1 MLRKIFGN
9 DDFNKIGFDDIVSLN
24 KYPSNKFILINTLPI
39 NEQSFL
45 IKGTISF
52 QIEEKIINDS
62 LKQYDQITII
72 IYGKNNI
79 DDSVEMKYRQL
90 QNLGYSRNNLFIYY
104 GGLLEWS
111 LLQDIY
117 GNDNFQTTSQNI
129 DVLKFKS
136 ERKLKDSCR
145 I

>member
-9 DDFNKIGFDDIVSLN
+9 DDFNKIGFDDIVYLN
-24 KYPSNKFILINTLPI
+24 KFPSKKIILINTLPI

-45 IKGTISF
+45 IKGTTSF

-62 LKQYDQITII
+62 LRQYDQITII

-79 DDSVEMKYRQL
+79 DDSVEVKYRQL
-90 QNLGYSRNNLFIYY
+90 QNLGYSRNNLYIYY
-104 GGLLEWS
+104 GGILEWS

-117 GNDNFQTTSQNI
+117 GNDNFQTTSHNI
-129 DVLKFKS
+129 DVLKFKP
-136 ERKLKDSCR
+136 ERNLDTNR

>member
-9 DDFNKIGFDDIVSLN
+9 DDFNKIGFDDIVYLN
-24 KYPSNKFILINTLPI
+24 KNPSKNFILINTLPI

-45 IKGTISF
+45 IKGTVSF

-79 DDSVEMKYRQL
+79 DNSVEIKYRQL

-104 GGLLEWS
+104 GGILEWS

-117 GNDNFQTTSQNI
+117 GDDNFQTTSHNI
-129 DVLKFKS
+129 DVLKFKP
-136 ERKLKDSCR
+136 ERKLDINR